1 MLTGE
6 RRIKLLEAIENKQF
20 ISVAQLSE
28 IFQVH
33 ETTIRRDLDE
43 LESQGLVVRIHG
55 GVVPASI
62 KQDEPDLKIGQLKIC
77 WKKQKSENMRQII

>member
-33 ETTIRRDLDE
+33 ETTIRRDLDLL
-43 LESQGLVVRIHG
+43 LESMAEWFLQVSNRMSQI
-55 GVVPASI
+55 
-62 KQDEPDLKIGQLKIC
+62 LKIGQLKIC

>member
-43 LESQGLVVRIHG
+43 LE
-55 GVVPASI
+55 
-62 KQDEPDLKIGQLKIC
+62 
-77 WKKQKSENMRQII
+77 

>member
-62 KQDEPDLKIGQLKIC
+62 KP
-77 WKKQKSENMRQII
+77 

>member
-6 RRIKLLEAIENKQF
+6 RRIKLVETIENKQF
-20 ISVAQLSE
+20 ISVSQLSE

-43 LESQGLVVRIHG
+43 LEAQGLVVRIHG
-55 GVVPASI
+55 GVGPQRI
-62 KQDEPDLKIGQLKIC
+62 
-77 WKKQKSENMRQII
+77 